1 MCKKKRTK
9 KAKDDNKKVCVCVG
23 GVFVLFLF
31 FASVGDIFRNC
42 TATTELVFGRLF
54 ESLQKCNYND
64 ISCGEDHSLLDS
76 RDLASC
82 FDEIKRCVAPAVIYM

>member
-1 MCKKKRTK
+1 MCKKIILKKDK
-9 KAKDDNKKVCVCVG
+9 KAKDDNNIFFFF
-23 GVFVLFLF
+23 FV
-31 FASVGDIFRNC
+31 ASVGDIFRNC

-76 RDLASC
+76 RDFASC
-82 FDEIKRCVAPAVIYM
+82 FDEIKHYVAPAVISM